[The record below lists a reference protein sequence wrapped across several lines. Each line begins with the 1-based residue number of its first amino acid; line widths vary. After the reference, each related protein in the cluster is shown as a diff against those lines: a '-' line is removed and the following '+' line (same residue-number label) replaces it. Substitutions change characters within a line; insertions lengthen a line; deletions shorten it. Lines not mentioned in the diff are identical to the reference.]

1 MYTIYFIRWVYYVD
15 TGMAFWLRTNANF
28 FNIKMLKFDC
38 VDFFYICFRESVCM
52 CIFNFQQKHAM
63 LRFVILFISLISL
76 TLHAQTK
83 TVYITGNVVNPTS
96 ETVTLNNL
104 DDRPIA
110 KADIDNGTFKI
121 KAKITRG
128 FYILR
133 HGSEV
138 TTIYLDTK
146 DELAVRFDGEQYE
159 ASIQFTGKGSKRN
172 NYLTKKNK
180 LDDVARKDIAAFYE
194 GTPEDFFKKFHT
206 LQANIKA
213 LQKKEKLEPFF
224 LEDEATSLHYE
235 ELFTIYNYPRMQDF
249 YFGKKVTLD
258 SSYYIE
264 VEKVDYDNEALFNAQ
279 PYYRYLVSSKW
290 KNDIKNAD
298 GQAAMQTVFNSV
310 QTILIKID
318 LLQSFYYSM
327 STQPEKAKD
336 YFAIIRS
343 NTTSDYFINLA
354 KEKLIAINKT
364 AKGKPSPEFNFE
376 SIDGKAYS
384 LSDFKGDYVFIDVW
398 ATWCAPCIQQIPAI
412 KELEETFKDKNITFI
427 SISVDRENAYNKWKD
442 FVNKKELGG
451 VQLYADNSFES
462 DFIEAF
468 GITSIPRF
476 IIIDPDGNIVNAN
489 ASKPSTVQCE
499 QELAS
504 FFE

>member
-1 MYTIYFIRWVYYVD
+1 
-15 TGMAFWLRTNANF
+15 
-28 FNIKMLKFDC
+28 
-38 VDFFYICFRESVCM
+38 
-52 CIFNFQQKHAM
+52 M
-63 LRFVILFISLISL
+63 LRFVVLFLSLISF
-76 TLHAQTK
+76 TLQAQTK
-83 TVYITGNVVNPTS
+83 TIYITGNVVNPTS

-104 DDRPIA
+104 DDRPIS
-110 KADIDNGTFKI
+110 KATIDKGSFKI

-128 FYILR
+128 FYLLR

-138 TTIYLDTK
+138 TDIYLDINDK
-146 DELAVRFDGEQYE
+146 LAVSFDGEQYQT
-159 ASIQFTGKGSKRN
+159 SIQFTGTGAKRN
-172 NYLTKKNK
+172 NYLANKNR
-180 LDDVARKDIAAFYE
+180 LDNTARKDIAAFYE
-194 GTPEDFFKKFHT
+194 GTPETFFKKHNA
-206 LQANIKA
+206 LQTQIKA
-213 LQKKEKLEPFF
+213 LQKKETLEPFF
-224 LEDEATSLHYE
+224 LEDETIALNYE
-235 ELFTIYNYPRMQDF
+235 HLFTIYNYPRMQEF

-258 SSYYIE
+258 ASYYTDLAN
-264 VEKVDYDNEALFNAQ
+264 VDYDNEVLFNTQ

-290 KNDIKNAD
+290 KNDIQKAD
-298 GQAAMQTVFNSV
+298 DQAAMQAIFNEV
-310 QTILIKID
+310 QTIPIKIE

-327 STQPEKAKD
+327 STYPEKAKD
-336 YFAIIRS
+336 YFAMIRS
-343 NTTSDYFINLA
+343 NTTSEGFINAA

-364 AKGKPSPEFNFE
+364 AKGKPAPSFSYEG
-376 SIDGKAYS
+376 IDGKTYS

-412 KELEETFKDKNITFI
+412 KELEETFKDKNITFV

-442 FVNKKELGG
+442 VVKKKELGG

-489 ASKPSTVQCE
+489 AKKPSTIQCE
-499 QELAS
+499 EELAS